1 MMTHRKTTGSG
12 NMGVYLEVDEIVTH
26 AENYSLEPFV
36 RLYQWNEKYIYKSDK
51 GYKNEEQFR

>member
-1 MMTHRKTTGSG
+1 
-12 NMGVYLEVDEIVTH
+12 MGVYLEVDEIVTH